1 MQLYLNLLL
10 PTDKH
15 PCQST
20 IQRMKTPLTG
30 SSTGWQW
37 TEWSHWGTYPPTGE
51 PLAVMTS
58 TASIT
63 TKITSVEKLQILTS
77 LPTLMVNAFRPS
89 LSTSVVTLGYTRL
102 RGIIPQVV
110 TFLTSKVLQVDAS
123 FLFQVWAVET
133 TLAFT
138 ALKTLCLPAR
148 GMPQLPRSGGLV
160 ATSSSHSDPLS
171 LKLYKTRVLK
181 WFAEQM
187 KNFTK
192 QPTYF
197 HTLPARNA

>member
-1 MQLYLNLLL
+1 M
-10 PTDKH
+10 
-15 PCQST
+15 
-20 IQRMKTPLTG
+20 
-30 SSTGWQW
+30 
-37 TEWSHWGTYPPTGE
+37 TYPPTGE

-58 TASIT
+58 TASTT
-63 TKITSVEKLQILTS
+63 TKITSVDKLQILTS

-102 RGIIPQVV
+102 RGIITQVV
-110 TFLTSKVLQVDAS
+110 TFLTSKVLQVDAN
-123 FLFQVWAVET
+123 FLFQVCAVET

-148 GMPQLPRSGGLV
+148 GMPHLPRSGGLM
-160 ATSSSHSDPLS
+160 ATTCEHTDPLS
-171 LKLYKTRVLK
+171 LKLYKTRALK
-181 WFAEQM
+181 WFAQQM

-192 QPTYF
+192 HPTYF

>member
-1 MQLYLNLLL
+1 M
-10 PTDKH
+10 
-15 PCQST
+15 
-20 IQRMKTPLTG
+20 
-30 SSTGWQW
+30 
-37 TEWSHWGTYPPTGE
+37 TYPPTGE

-63 TKITSVEKLQILTS
+63 TKITSVDKLQILTS

-102 RGIIPQVV
+102 RGIITQVV

-123 FLFQVWAVET
+123 FLFQVCAVET

-148 GMPQLPRSGGLV
+148 GMPHLPRSGGLM
-160 ATSSSHSDPLS
+160 ATTCEHTDPLS

-181 WFAEQM
+181 WFAQQM

-192 QPTYF
+192 HPTYF